1 MKFNDSLVGTG
12 LIAFA
17 GAILWNARGFPSMP
31 GDQVGPALFPQL
43 IAAGLAICGAI
54 FIIQAARHRA
64 GTPWIELPDWF
75 RARRQVAGFAVV
87 TLGLLAYC
95 LLVETL
101 GFFVCAPLLLGV
113 LLAVLRVRAWAV
125 PVIAIGVSVLI
136 HFIFYKGLG
145 VPLPWGLLQSWAW

>member
-12 LIAFA
+12 LIVFA
-17 GAILWNARGFPSMP
+17 AAILWNAWGFPSMP

-54 FIIQAARHRA
+54 FVIQAARRKA
-64 GTPWIELPDWF
+64 GTPWIELPDWI
-75 RARRQVAGFAVV
+75 RARRQVAGFAAV

-95 LLVETL
+95 LLVEAL
-101 GFFVCAPLLLGV
+101 GFFVCAPLLLGA
-113 LLAVLRVRAWAV
+113 LLAVLRVRLWAV

>member
-1 MKFNDSLVGTG
+1 MKFNDALIGTG

-17 GAILWNARGFPSMP
+17 GAIFWNARGFPSMP
-31 GDQVGPALFPQL
+31 GDQVGPALFPHL

-54 FIIQAARHRA
+54 FVINAVRRKA
-64 GTPWIELPDWF
+64 GTPWIELPDWIHST
-75 RARRQVAGFAVV
+75 RQVAGFAIV

-101 GFFVCAPLLLGV
+101 GFFICAPLLLGT

-125 PVIAIGVSVLI
+125 PVIALGVSLVI